1 MRFRLIY
8 DGLLPSRGNAASR
21 LPIREALHPQLQEL
35 WSHDPLEHYRDK
47 YLSDEPGAGQ
57 ISVIKRVNGHVYAPL
72 VCTSLH
78 LLAEL
83 DILML
88 RPEPPG
94 RVIAHGDI
102 DNRLKVLFDAL
113 RAPNSEQE
121 IGTGARMSTL
131 AEPTFTLLEDDRLIT
146 RVNVE
151 TDRLLNAGH
160 PEHVRLIIAVTLRA
174 SRVIYGN
181 QVIIA

>member
-1 MRFRLIY
+1 MRFRLFY
-8 DGLLPSRGNAASR
+8 DGALPSRGSATAR
-21 LPIREALHPQLQEL
+21 LPIREALHPQLSEL
-35 WSHDPLEHYRDK
+35 WSHDPLAPRRDR
-47 YLSDEPGAGQ
+47 YLSENPGEGN
-57 ISVIKRVNGHVYAPL
+57 ISVLKRVGAHVYAPL
-72 VCTSLH
+72 ICTQLS

-113 RAPNSEQE
+113 RAPNSIQE
-121 IGTGARMSTL
+121 TGDNARPSSPTD
-131 AEPTFTLLEDDRLIT
+131 PTFTLLEDDRLIT

-151 TDRLLNAGH
+151 TDRLLDAGD
-160 PEHVRLIIAVTLRA
+160 PEHLRLIIRVTLRA
-174 SRVIYGN
+174 SRMTYGN
-181 QVIIA
+181 DVLIP